1 MMDNIFIVQT
11 ARGWMIIYM
20 DDMLIFAET
29 KQELTEQTLK
39 VLQLLRENDLYLKPQ
54 KCKFCITKIDFL
66 GFIIEDRKM
75 TMDPVKLAG
84 IADWPAPTTL
94 RQLRSF
100 LRFGNF
106 YRKFIHHYSDLTH
119 PLNKLL
125 QKNQSYHWTANQQV
139 AFEQLKQKFQE
150 EPVLILPDQ
159 TRPFQIESDTSK
171 YASGAVLMQTD
182 INGDQHPCAYISK
195 SFSPAK

>member
-139 AFEQLKQKFQE
+139 AFEQLKHKFQE
-150 EPVLILPDQ
+150 EPVLIRPDQ